1 MSGNKS
7 GNASADVSDDGRWLT
22 YDELAQIRG
31 ISRPSAERLVLRN
44 RWRRQRDNQRVV
56 RILVPLDRLS
66 DDTSDHASADTSADV
81 SSDVSGA
88 VEVFEAAAVEVFEAA
103 LEAIKFAHAGEISA
117 LRERAE
123 TAERRAEAA
132 DTDRRAAQ
140 VRADQAERE
149 RDTERQRADRSEQG
163 REGERGRADALRDRM
178 DILQAQLTAVEAEGA
193 ASDVTVAELT
203 AQLREAHRHAEEEA
217 QAAEARREAEAAA
230 RRSLGRLARLRAAWR
245 GE

>member
-1 MSGNKS
+1 MSGDKS

-88 VEVFEAAAVEVFEAA
+88 IGAFEAA
-103 LEAIKFAHAGEISA
+103 LEAIKSAHAGEISA

-140 VRADQAERE
+140 VRADQAM
-149 RDTERQRADRSEQG
+149 RDRDAERQRADRSEQG
-163 REGERGRADALRDRM
+163 REGERARADALRDRM

-193 ASDVTVAELT
+193 ASDVAVAELT
-203 AQLREAHRHAEEEA
+203 AELRDARRQAEEEV
-217 QAAEARREAEAAA
+217 QAAETRREAEAAA
-230 RRSLGRLARLRAAWR
+230 RRSLGLVARLRAAWR

>member
-1 MSGNKS
+1 MSGDKS

-66 DDTSDHASADTSADV
+66 EDTSDHASADTSADV

-88 VEVFEAAAVEVFEAA
+88 IGAFEAA
-103 LEAIKFAHAGEISA
+103 LEAIKSAHAGEISA

-140 VRADQAERE
+140 VRADQAM
-149 RDTERQRADRSEQG
+149 RDRDAERQRADRSEQG
-163 REGERGRADALRDRM
+163 REGERARADALRDRM

-193 ASDVTVAELT
+193 ASDVAVAELT
-203 AQLREAHRHAEEEA
+203 AELRDARRQAEEEV
-217 QAAEARREAEAAA
+217 QAAETRREAEAAA
-230 RRSLGRLARLRAAWR
+230 RRSLGLVARLRAAWR